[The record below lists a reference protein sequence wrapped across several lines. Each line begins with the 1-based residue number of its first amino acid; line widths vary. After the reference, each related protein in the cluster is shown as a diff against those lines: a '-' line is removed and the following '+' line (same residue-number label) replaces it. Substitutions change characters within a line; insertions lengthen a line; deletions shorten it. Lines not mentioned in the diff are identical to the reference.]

1 MKFPA
6 LISFAL
12 FWIVLTVAPAAA
24 QGSAQFKACMR
35 TAKTQLAMN
44 MCAGSELTLR
54 TKQMNSIYN
63 QLVSLAAKEP
73 GAAAKVAASQKA
85 WSAYADA
92 YIEALYPASDKQGM
106 YGSIYPMEV
115 ALTRG
120 GLIQQHIADL
130 KALLKAYE
138 QRK

>member
-1 MKFPA
+1 MKLRA
-6 LISFAL
+6 LIPFAL
-12 FWIVLTVAPAAA
+12 LWIVVAVAPAAA

-44 MCAGSELTLR
+44 MCAGNEAALR
-54 TKQMNSIYN
+54 AMQMNSIYN
-63 QLVSLAAKEP
+63 KLVSLAAKEP

-85 WSAYADA
+85 WAAYTDA
-92 YIEALYPASDKQGM
+92 YVEALYPASDKQGM

-115 ALTRG
+115 ALARSD
-120 GLIQQHIADL
+120 LIQQHIADL
-130 KALLKAYE
+130 KALVKAYQ